1 MKNVLNLYKSSGLLV
16 SRERENGL
24 IKKVGS
30 SMGGL
35 KLGKR
40 AGDGPK
46 WWNHEND
53 SSAAR
58 SGAAHCVY
66 NSYSWNNWEDAPR

>member
-1 MKNVLNLYKSSGLLV
+1 MWGHPSS
-16 SRERENGL
+16 
-24 IKKVGS
+24 I
-30 SMGGL
+30 GGL
-35 KLGKR
+35 TQSKR

-58 SGAAHCVY
+58 SGAAHWRRGRSDLNLSEKKEVFITCIY
-66 NSYSWNNWEDAPR
+66 RKSGTEDH